1 MRRRDFIT
9 LVGSAAAMPL
19 VARAQQ
25 PDRIR
30 RVGVLSGQAVDD
42 EDNKVRVAAFQQQL
56 QQLGWTD
63 GHNVRIDYR
72 FAAGNPE
79 NYRKYAAELLALA
92 PDVILASGGSLA
104 PMLQATRTV
113 PIVFAFAAD
122 PVGTG
127 FVEGLSRPGG
137 NATGF
142 LLFEYDLRA
151 KDRKGVV

>member
-9 LVGSAAAMPL
+9 LVGSAAAMPI

-30 RVGVLSGQAVDD
+30 RVGVLSCQAVYD

-56 QQLGWTD
+56 EQLGWTD
-63 GHNVRIDYR
+63 GHNVRIDFR
-72 FAAGNPE
+72 FAAGNLE
-79 NYRKYAAELLALA
+79 NYRKYATELVALA

-113 PIVFAFAAD
+113 PIVFAFA
-122 PVGTG
+122 
-127 FVEGLSRPGG
+127 
-137 NATGF
+137 
-142 LLFEYDLRA
+142 
-151 KDRKGVV
+151 